1 MIELQRVQ
9 DRVQQLLEVL
19 GADEDLSARL
29 MAAFGLAEK
38 DHAVMLGM
46 LYRRDVVTRD
56 GLYTVLYGDEA
67 EHEWPNDKIMDQ
79 RLFKLRASLKVH
91 SIEVETVRAL
101 GWRIS
106 KEAKASIKRTVEG
119 PTHEEIVERYRSAF
133 GLQPKQARILAL
145 MMGRPAVTAVSLQDI
160 VSGYGAARLQI
171 HRMRRTLAP
180 FGIDII
186 GNHGRWSLGTSDRS
200 IVETMGNAFCNRRP
214 ILVGGR

>member
-1 MIELQRVQ
+1 MDLQRLQ
-9 DRVQQLLEVL
+9 DRVQQLLEVI
-19 GADEDLSARL
+19 GADDDLSARL

-38 DHAVMLGM
+38 DHAIMLGL
-46 LYRRDVVTRD
+46 LYRRDLVTRD

-106 KEAKASIKRTVEG
+106 RDAKAAIKRAVEG
-119 PTHEEIVERYRSAF
+119 PTHEEIVERYRIAF

-145 MMGRPAVTAVSLQDI
+145 MMERPAVTAVNLQDI
-160 VSGYGAARLQI
+160 VNGYGAARLQI

-180 FGIDII
+180 FGVDII
-186 GNHGRWSLGTSDRS
+186 GNHGRWSLGTSDRA
-200 IVETMGNAFCNRRP
+200 IVETTGNAFSARRP
-214 ILVGGR
+214 IAVGVR